1 LFLNPI
7 SMRNIV
13 AWLYTVGIH
22 LLGVF
27 YRLAGLFH
35 PKAKQWVRG
44 RNQIQ
49 DFLSNPLLEG
59 PVAWF
64 HCASLGEF
72 EQGRSLIEAFRE
84 SYPTYRIL
92 LTFFS
97 PSGYEIRKNTPVA
110 DWVAYLPLD
119 TPTQMRKFVHHVQPT
134 CVFFVKYEFWP
145 NLVQNLADRQI
156 PMFAY
161 SVILRP
167 DQIYF
172 RSGFEFFREALTS
185 FTHLF
190 VQNETSQ
197 NLLEGIGYH
206 NHTLAGDTRFDR
218 VSRIKEQ
225 GQIPEVL
232 WDWKRNRQVWVLG
245 SIWKEDWQLLRPFI
259 QQHPDQL
266 FIVAPHEWDATWQVE
281 SEVGLR
287 WTDWDL
293 TEIPTQQILW
303 VDTMGQLSSLYRLAD
318 FAYIGGALG
327 KGLHNTLEAA
337 VFDIPIFFG
346 NKRYQKFQEALD
358 LLGAGAAWSVGSS
371 DELSQQFHR
380 LLDPLAYGSAQ
391 QGCRQVV
398 QAGVGSTECI
408 MNQLKHLISL

>member
-1 LFLNPI
+1 MVIFFQ
-7 SMRNIV
+7 
-13 AWLYTVGIH
+13 LYTVGIRF
-22 LLGVF
+22 LGGF
-27 YRLAGLFH
+27 YKLAALFH
-35 PKAKQWVRG
+35 PKAKQWVQG
-44 RNQIQ
+44 RTQINS
-49 DFLSNPLLEG
+49 FLSNPPLEG

-72 EQGRSLIEAFRE
+72 EQGRPVIEAFRE
-84 SYPTYRIL
+84 RYPTYRIL

-110 DWVAYLPLD
+110 DWVSYLPLD
-119 TPTQMRKFVHHVQPT
+119 TPDQMSAFVAHVRPA

-145 NLVQNLADRQI
+145 NLLRILQQSSVPCI
-156 PMFAY
+156 AY

-167 DQIYF
+167 DQMYF
-172 RSGFEFFREALTS
+172 RPGFGFFRQALTS

-197 NLLEGIGYH
+197 NLLERMGYQ
-206 NHTLAGDTRFDR
+206 NYTLAGDTRFDR
-218 VSRIKEQ
+218 VSRIKEE
-225 GQIPEVL
+225 GQIPQVL
-232 WDWKRNRQVWVLG
+232 RDWKRGRRVWVLG
-245 SIWKEDWQLLRPFI
+245 SIWAEDWQLLKPFI

-303 VDTMGQLSSLYRLAD
+303 VDTMGQLSSLYRLSD

-327 KGLHNTLEAA
+327 RGLHNTLEAA
-337 VFDIPIFFG
+337 VFEIPIFFG

-358 LLGAGAAWSVGSS
+358 LLAAGGAFSVGTVG
-371 DELSQQFHR
+371 ELNQQVNR
-380 LLDPLAYGSAQ
+380 LRNPIAYKSAQ
-391 QGCRQVV
+391 RGCQKVV
-398 QAGVGSTECI
+398 QAGLGSTERI
-408 MNQLKHLISL
+408 MNQLKNLISL